1 MSVSGLDRF
10 EGAYLNPFIG
20 LGLIALDRDGLGD
33 LAGCDC
39 VDLERRDLASLWV
52 PGVDRGH
59 IELRGAV
66 EDQESVDRD
75 EVHADAVYRAEEIG
89 NVEAVDGDRLVRAEH
104 ERFIRRNAD
113 AARRFARAPRECKLA
128 RDLDLLLGRIVNVD
142 QRPVLP
148 RRHRPAQGAP
158 ERAQG
163 FYGVLEG
170 GLSLRARPGPANAQ
184 PCPGKDE
191 TGEGSQGPHDEP
203 R

>member
-10 EGAYLNPFIG
+10 EGLDLNPFIG

-89 NVEAVDGDRLVRAEH
+89 NVEAVDGDRLVGPEH
-104 ERFIRRNAD
+104 ERLSGVMLMPPAGS
-113 AARRFARAPRECKLA
+113 P
-128 RDLDLLLGRIVNVD
+128 G
-142 QRPVLP
+142 LP
-148 RRHRPAQGAP
+148 ESAN
-158 ERAQG
+158 
-163 FYGVLEG
+163 
-170 GLSLRARPGPANAQ
+170 LRA
-184 PCPGKDE
+184 
-191 TGEGSQGPHDEP
+191 TSIF
-203 R
+203 